1 MQSESSPSMADE
13 AKLSRRGVAGDDC
26 LPMQQSVESC
36 TERNTLSLVQVVLI
50 LNWELEALKT
60 LNDITLSK

>member
-36 TERNTLSLVQVVLI
+36 TERNTLSLVQLTLT
-50 LNWELEALKT
+50 LNWKLQVVEI
-60 LNDITLSK
+60 LNDIK